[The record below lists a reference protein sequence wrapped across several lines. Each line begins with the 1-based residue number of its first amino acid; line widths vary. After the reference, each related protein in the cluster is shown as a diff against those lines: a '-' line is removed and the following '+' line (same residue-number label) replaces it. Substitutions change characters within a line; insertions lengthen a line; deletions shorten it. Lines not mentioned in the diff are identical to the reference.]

1 MKQTEIASI
10 FRIVSDLIKADAIID
25 TREMEKLD
33 SIREKY
39 AIKKEDEILGS
50 SYTLSKAVQTLLHSP
65 KCLQH
70 ELIAT
75 FNEVAMS
82 DCFCARE
89 EALLLVA
96 LRLSLTLG
104 GNSECR
110 IVSIDT
116 SSVYIDPTQILYVES
131 DFDNDVN
138 WEINEKFREIMA
150 EVRLAGFDLVYLPK
164 IAEHYRT
171 ISNSDLLRIA
181 SFLYPN
187 ASLERVETVTK
198 QLQGLSTSEFC
209 KDQLSGK
216 LGVKEFSVIAPSLM
230 IKIGNSFVGNKEIA
244 NFLLVELDK
253 EVVNTIRNILD
264 LFSEHYHTFRLNYLK
279 EEKGRFIFTGFYKQ
293 IFDIYMLRKGIKSSV
308 VIDVYRE
315 TIRFPEADIKLEK
328 LHRREKALYAL
339 FLLESASGGI
349 NFSKPTTPRQ
359 LAKYEKRMVAVQ
371 EKYKLIYKK
380 FGGEPQN
387 APNLTISEIR
397 LPMIALIKKQLKALG
412 EILFHVDDYM
422 IQRNMFGNYCVNIHP
437 SLCCFCGVN
446 AKDIYKL
453 SDSEEWQKISAL

>member
-1 MKQTEIASI
+1 MKQTERASI
-10 FRIVSDLIKADAIID
+10 FRIVSDLIRADSIID
-25 TREMEKLD
+25 ICEMEKLD
-33 SIREKY
+33 TIREKY
-39 AIKKEDEILGS
+39 AIKKEDEMLGS
-50 SYTLSKAVQTLLHSP
+50 TFTMSKAVHTLLDSP

-75 FNEVAMS
+75 FNEVALS
-82 DCFCARE
+82 DGFCARE
-89 EALLLVA
+89 EALLLLA
-96 LRLSLTLG
+96 LRLSLTLAF
-104 GNSECR
+104 NTECK

-116 SSVYIDPTQILYVES
+116 SSVYVDPTQILYVES
-131 DFDNDVN
+131 EFDNDIN
-138 WEINEKFREIMA
+138 WGINEKFREIMA

-171 ISNSDLLRIA
+171 ISKIDFLKIA

-198 QLQGLSTSEFC
+198 QLQELSTSEFC
-209 KDQLSGK
+209 KDQLAGK

-230 IKIGNSFVGNKEIA
+230 IKIGNSFVSNKEIA
-244 NFLLVELDK
+244 NFLLVELDND
-253 EVVNTIRNILD
+253 VINTIRNILD
-264 LFSEHYHTFRLNYLK
+264 LFSEVYHTFHLNYLK
-279 EEKGRFIFTGFYKQ
+279 EEKGRFIFTGLYKQ

-397 LPMIALIKKQLKALG
+397 LPMIALIKKQLKHLAR
-412 EILFHVDDYM
+412 F
-422 IQRNMFGNYCVNIHP
+422 
-437 SLCCFCGVN
+437 CFM
-446 AKDIYKL
+446 L
-453 SDSEEWQKISAL
+453 MTTWFSAICLAIIVSTYTLRFAASVA

>member
-1 MKQTEIASI
+1 MKQTERASI

-25 TREMEKLD
+25 TREIETLD
-33 SIREKY
+33 SIRDKY

-50 SYTLSKAVQTLLHSP
+50 SYTLSEAAHTLLVSP
-65 KCLQH
+65 KCLQN
-70 ELIAT
+70 ELIT
-75 FNEVAMS
+75 IFNEVAIS
-82 DCFCARE
+82 DYYCARE

-96 LRLSLTLG
+96 LRLYLTHDF
-104 GNSECR
+104 NAECR
-110 IVSIDT
+110 IISIDT
-116 SSVYIDPTQILYVES
+116 SSVYINPTQILYVES
-131 DFDNDVN
+131 DFDNDIN
-138 WEINEKFREIMA
+138 WEINENFREIMA

-171 ISNSDLLRIA
+171 ISNIDLLKIA
-181 SFLYPN
+181 SFLYPST
-187 ASLERVETVTK
+187 SLERIETVTK
-198 QLQGLSTSEFC
+198 QLQRLSTSEFC
-209 KDQLSGK
+209 KDQLAGK
-216 LGVKEFSVIAPSLM
+216 LGVKEFSIIAPSLM
-230 IKIGNSFVGNKEIA
+230 IKIGNSLVNDKEFS
-244 NFLLVELDK
+244 NFLLVELNK
-253 EVVNTIRNILD
+253 EVINTIRNILD
-264 LFSEHYHTFRLNYLK
+264 LFSGYYHNFRLNYLK

-308 VIDVYRE
+308 VIDVYRG
-315 TIRFPEADIKLEK
+315 TIRFPEADINLEK

-339 FLLESASGGI
+339 FLLESRSGGI

-359 LAKYEKRMVAVQ
+359 LAKYEKRMVVVQ

-412 EILFHVDDYM
+412 DILFHVDDYM
-422 IQRNMFGNYCVNIHP
+422 VQRNMFGNYCVNIHP

-446 AKDIYKL
+446 ANDIYKL

>member
-1 MKQTEIASI
+1 MKQAERASI
-10 FRIVSDLIKADAIID
+10 FRIVSDLIKADSIID
-25 TREMEKLD
+25 TREIEKLD
-33 SIREKY
+33 FIREKY
-39 AIKKEDEILGS
+39 AIKKEDEIQGF
-50 SYTLSKAVQTLLHSP
+50 SYTLSNAVHILQDSP
-65 KCLQH
+65 KSLQH

-82 DCFCARE
+82 DSFCARE

-104 GNSECR
+104 AHSECK
-110 IVSIDT
+110 IISIDT

-131 DFDNDVN
+131 DFNNDVN
-138 WEINEKFREIMA
+138 WEINENFREIMA

-171 ISNSDLLRIA
+171 ISNIDFLRIA

-209 KDQLSGK
+209 KDQLADK
-216 LGVKEFSVIAPSLM
+216 LGVKEFSMIAPSLM
-230 IKIGNSFVGNKEIA
+230 IKIGNSFVSNKEIA
-244 NFLLVELDK
+244 NFILIELDK
-253 EVVNTIRNILD
+253 DVVNTIRNILD
-264 LFSEHYHTFRLNYLK
+264 LFSEYYRTFCFNYLK

-380 FGGEPQN
+380 FGGEPKN

-397 LPMIALIKKQLKALG
+397 LPMIALIKKQLKVLN

-422 IQRNMFGNYCVNIHP
+422 IQRNMFGNYCVSIHP
-437 SLCCFCGVN
+437 SLCCYCGVN
-446 AKDIYKL
+446 ANDIYKL
-453 SDSEEWQKISAL
+453 ADSEEWQRISAL

>member
-1 MKQTEIASI
+1 MKQTERASI
-10 FRIVSDLIKADAIID
+10 FRIVSDLIRADSIID
-25 TREMEKLD
+25 IREMEKLD
-33 SIREKY
+33 TIREKY

-50 SYTLSKAVQTLLHSP
+50 TFTMSKAVHTLLDSP

-75 FNEVAMS
+75 FNEVALS
-82 DCFCARE
+82 DGFCARE
-89 EALLLVA
+89 EALLLLA
-96 LRLSLTLG
+96 LRLSLTLAF
-104 GNSECR
+104 NTECK

-116 SSVYIDPTQILYVES
+116 SSVYVDPTQILYVES
-131 DFDNDVN
+131 EFDNDIN
-138 WEINEKFREIMA
+138 WGINEKFREIMA
-150 EVRLAGFDLVYLPK
+150 EVRLAGFDLDLPK

-171 ISNSDLLRIA
+171 ISKIDFLKIA

-209 KDQLSGK
+209 KDQLAGK

-230 IKIGNSFVGNKEIA
+230 IKIGNSFVSNKEIA
-244 NFLLVELDK
+244 NFLLVELDND
-253 EVVNTIRNILD
+253 VINTIRNILD
-264 LFSEHYHTFRLNYLK
+264 LFSEVYHTFHLNYLK
-279 EEKGRFIFTGFYKQ
+279 EEKGRFIFTGLYKQ

-397 LPMIALIKKQLKALG
+397 LPMIALIKKQLKAFG

-422 IQRNMFGNYCVNIHP
+422 VQRNMFGNYCVNIQP

-446 AKDIYKL
+446 ANDIYKL